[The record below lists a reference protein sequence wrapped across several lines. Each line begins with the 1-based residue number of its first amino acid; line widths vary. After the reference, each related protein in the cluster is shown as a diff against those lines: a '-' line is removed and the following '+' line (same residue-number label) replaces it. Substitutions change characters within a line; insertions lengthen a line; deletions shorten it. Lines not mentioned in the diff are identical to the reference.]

1 MSYSIFHAD
10 LFICDII
17 LQVIRLFFRLFHFL
31 VNVSQDLIMLL
42 MNNDFYVISSLHI
55 WNI

>member
-17 LQVIRLFFRLFHFL
+17 LQVIRLFFRLLHFL